1 MHTILLMTAFSS
13 SLYFVT
19 PSFIM
24 SDSALNALAGAA
36 AGVIAMIGTYP
47 LNLLSTRAAV
57 VETNSKLIYHTLSS
71 IIKQKRLR
79 VLYSGLGS
87 SVLGIAVNN
96 GVYYYFY
103 EGVRNAI
110 SGGKK
115 AMSTTESMLAGLI
128 AGSDS
133 VLLCSS
139 GPYST
144 LGSAATIISNPIW
157 VIQTMQAIHGT
168 KEVLVDTEPTDTPG
182 MVEMAKYLIASD
194 GLQALWAGVGP
205 ALVLVINPIIQYT
218 VFEQL
223 KKLMITSP
231 VDPKEAA
238 AVLSDSDYFV
248 LGALSKFI
256 ATGITYPYMVVRTR
270 LQSGKKT
277 RCARR
282 YMASLH
288 TIVRTEGIKGLYRGV
303 GTKTVQSV
311 LAAAITFAA
320 QRRIFEFMKMTILES
335 RYI

>member
-1 MHTILLMTAFSS
+1 MANSTSLGLILISTNQS
-13 SLYFVT
+13 
-19 PSFIM
+19 
-24 SDSALNALAGAA
+24 
-36 AGVIAMIGTYP
+36 P

-57 VETNSKLIYHTLSS
+57 EETNSKLIYWSLSS

-96 GVYYYFY
+96 GC
-103 EGVRNAI
+103 GVRNTI
-110 SGGKK
+110 SGSKK
-115 AMSTTESMLAGLI
+115 AMSTTESMLAGSI
-128 AGSDS
+128 A
-133 VLLCSS
+133 
-139 GPYST
+139 
-144 LGSAATIISNPIW
+144 GSAATIVSNPIR
-157 VIQTMQAIHGT
+157 VNQTMQVPSPAFQCFVHDVGSVLIGIHAQAIHGT

-182 MVEMAKYLIASD
+182 MVETAKYLIASD

-205 ALVLVINPIIQYT
+205 TLVLVINPIIQYT

-248 LGALSKFI
+248 LGALSKFM
-256 ATGITYPYMVVRTR
+256 ATGITYPYIVVRTR
-270 LQSGKKT
+270 LQSGRKT
-277 RCARR
+277 HCARR

-303 GTKTVQSV
+303 GAKIVQSV

>member
-1 MHTILLMTAFSS
+1 MVGISPRMHTILLATAFFF
-13 SLYFVT
+13 SLYFLT

-57 VETNSKLIYHTLSS
+57 VETNGKLIYRPLSS

-115 AMSTTESMLAGLI
+115 AMSTTESMLAGSI
-128 AGSDS
+128 A
-133 VLLCSS
+133 
-139 GPYST
+139 
-144 LGSAATIISNPIW
+144 GSAATIISNPIW

-182 MVEMAKYLIASD
+182 MVETAKYLIASD

-231 VDPKEAA
+231 VDPKEAV

-248 LGALSKFI
+248 LGALSKFM
-256 ATGITYPYMVVRTR
+256 ATGITYPYIVVRTR
-270 LQSGKKT
+270 LQSGRKS

-282 YMASLH
+282 YIASLH

-303 GTKTVQSV
+303 GAKIMQSV

>member
-1 MHTILLMTAFSS
+1 
-13 SLYFVT
+13 
-19 PSFIM
+19 M

-47 LNLLSTRAAV
+47 LSLLSTRAAV
-57 VETNSKLIYHTLSS
+57 VETNSKLTYHTLSS

-79 VLYSGLGS
+79 LLYSGLGS

-133 VLLCSS
+133 VPLCSS

-157 VIQTMQAIHGT
+157 VIQTMQVLSPAVQCFVHDVGSVLIGIHAQAIHGT
-168 KEVLVDTEPTDTPG
+168 TEVLVDTEPTDTPG
-182 MVEMAKYLIASD
+182 MVETAKYLIASD

-231 VDPKEAA
+231 VDPNEAA

-248 LGALSKFI
+248 LGALSKFM
-256 ATGITYPYMVVRTR
+256 ATGITYPYMS
-270 LQSGKKT
+270 SGKKM

-288 TIVRTEGIKGLYRGV
+288 TIIRTEGIKGLYRGV
-303 GTKTVQSV
+303 GTKIVQSV

-320 QRRIFEFMKMTILES
+320 QRRIFEFMKMAILES